1 MPEIDL
7 ELGDFTTYGQYLVLD
22 ITGGTIHQGAGQ
34 GVVVSLGN
42 EVSNYDAGGVIQV
55 GETLL
60 FRDGTQIKLSSG
72 EGGKDLVFVS
82 MADVLAIVVPP
93 ATTPETT
100 PG

>member
-1 MPEIDL
+1 MAQVDL

-22 ITGGTIHQGAGQ
+22 ISGGTIHQGAGQ
-34 GVVVSLGN
+34 GVVVGRGN
-42 EVSNYDAGGVIQV
+42 EVINYSTGRVIEV

>member
-1 MPEIDL
+1 MAEIDL
-7 ELGDFTTYGQYLVLD
+7 EIGDFTTYGQYLVLD

-42 EVSNYDAGGVIQV
+42 EVTNYDAGGVIGV

-72 EGGKDLVFVS
+72 PKELVFVS
-82 MADVLAIVVPP
+82 LANVLAIVVPP
-93 ATTPETT
+93 AETPGTTPA
-100 PG
+100 